1 VYSLGDLGQGVRV
14 ALFELEPNLT
24 SDIAAYEAC
33 YGLQTLVT
41 YIAVDGGAG
50 SGAGSGEAALDIE
63 DVMGLAPNVAIARW
77 MAHRRSP

>member
-1 VYSLGDLGQGVRV
+1 VYSLGDLGQGVRI

-50 SGAGSGEAALDIE
+50 SGEAALDIE